1 MSNYKHIGVL
11 VLSVVVMI
19 EMLWMYSPKNK
30 NGIGRFVK
38 LPSASSIVALTVGM
52 FSMFM
57 IMFGAV
63 FVIDLVNDG
72 PYVFKD
78 EKADLNSEM
87 MSGRVPEMGGFVSV
101 KFDEVGEP
109 FLPEGRE
116 GMYYPIVIYDG
127 SDDSLKSVCAI
138 HVKEGERSTVE
149 KFKENPEGVLEYT
162 GRILEINNY
171 YDLYTQTVK
180 DSEMSGKGYY
190 ENRFVIDAT
199 ADKETVKERLTF
211 FGLWTLGCLLCI
223 VATFVTYKCYKNRK
237 LKQNN

>member
-1 MSNYKHIGVL
+1 MSNFKYIGVL
-11 VLSVVVMI
+11 VLSFIVML

-30 NGIGRFVK
+30 KGIGRFVK
-38 LPSASSIVALTVGM
+38 LPSASSIATLTVGM
-52 FSMFM
+52 FAMFM
-57 IMFGAV
+57 IMFGAI

-87 MSGRVPEMGGFVSV
+87 QRGNIPEMGDFVSV

-127 SDDSLKSVCAI
+127 SDDSAKSVCAI
-138 HVKEGERSTVE
+138 HVKDSEKSTVE

-180 DSEMSGKGYY
+180 ESEMLGNGYF

-199 ADKETVKERLTF
+199 ADKETVKERLAF
-211 FGLWTLGCLLCI
+211 FGLWALGSMLCI
-223 VATFVTYKCYKNRK
+223 VATLVTYFCYKNRK